1 MISVD
6 SLKTEDYKEFQNNN
20 LCYGMYTG
28 LILRAWC
35 YCTGDKCNHRSII
48 EPKEVTETE
57 ANTETEENNETEEN
71 TETRETTETKEPE
84 TNSSASSTTR
94 VFLVLAGTILVAGL
108 FRLIK
113 AFYCKNLKW

>member
-35 YCTGDKCNHRSII
+35 PGDKCNHRSII
-48 EPKEVTETE
+48 EPKEI
-57 ANTETEENNETEEN
+57 TETEENTEKEEN

-94 VFLVLAGTILVAGL
+94 DFLVLAGTILVAGL